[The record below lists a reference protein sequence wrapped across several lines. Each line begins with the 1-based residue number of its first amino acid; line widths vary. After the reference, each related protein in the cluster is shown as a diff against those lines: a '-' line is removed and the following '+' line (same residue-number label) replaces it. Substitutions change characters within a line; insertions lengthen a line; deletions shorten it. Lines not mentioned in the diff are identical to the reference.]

1 MTDDGQIIRLFKAG
15 QREEAFNQIVKN
27 YGERLYWH
35 IRRIVVVHEDA
46 DDLLQETF
54 LKAWKALPSF
64 RGDSGHFTWLWR
76 IATNEA
82 LGYLRKKKVRAALQF
97 ESLDA
102 RAERVIDSDPWFDGD
117 AAERELSKAIA
128 SLPDKQRT
136 VFIMRYYE
144 DLSYEQ
150 ISEITGTSVGALKA
164 NYFHAVQRIRE
175 RVKDFSENV

>member
-1 MTDDGQIIRLFKAG
+1 MQESRDMHD
-15 QREEAFNQIVKN
+15 N
-27 YGERLYWH
+27 ERVFRDLVSQYSEQLYWH
-35 IRRIVVVHEDA
+35 IRGFVDNHEDA
-46 DDLLQETF
+46 DDLVQETF

-117 AAERELSKAIA
+117 AAQRELSKAIVI
-128 SLPDKQRT
+128 LPDKQRT
-136 VFIMRYYE
+136 VFLMRYYE

-150 ISEITGTSVGALKA
+150 IAEITGTSVGALKA

-175 RVKDFSENV
+175 RVKDFSSGD

>member
-1 MTDDGQIIRLFKAG
+1 MNSPESIF
-15 QREEAFNQIVKN
+15 RELVCQYSEQ
-27 YGERLYWH
+27 LYWH
-35 IRRIVVVHEDA
+35 IRGFVDSHEDA

-117 AAERELSKAIA
+117 AAQRELSKAIA
-128 SLPDKQRT
+128 TLPDRQRT
-136 VFIMRYYE
+136 VFLMRYYE
-144 DLSYEQ
+144 DLSYEE
-150 ISEITGTSVGALKA
+150 ISEITGASVGALKA
-164 NYFHAVQRIRE
+164 SYFHAVQKVRE
-175 RVKDFSENV
+175 RVKDFSD